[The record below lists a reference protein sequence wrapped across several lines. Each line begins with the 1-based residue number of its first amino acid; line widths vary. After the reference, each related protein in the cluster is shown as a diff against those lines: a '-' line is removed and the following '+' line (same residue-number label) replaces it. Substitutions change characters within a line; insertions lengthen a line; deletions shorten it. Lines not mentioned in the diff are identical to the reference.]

1 MIGHYILYKKKKSI
15 NFAYNINTAKYN
27 LELGTYYTY
36 IGILYEHR
44 GKNAIQI
51 IWIFI

>member
-1 MIGHYILYKKKKSI
+1 MVSHYILYKKKSI
-15 NFAYNINTAKYN
+15 NFEYNINTAKYN
-27 LELGTYYTY
+27 LKIGTYY

-51 IWIFI
+51 I